1 MLYINYHEN
10 MQRGTADFPIEFYH
24 VTSEHPRYYMPIHW
38 HMEFEF
44 IRVLQGNLLLTL
56 NETTMNVSENDV
68 VFIPSGFL
76 HSAIPENDCIYDC
89 IVLDPDMLICPSEYC
104 RKAIRKIVKH
114 QTTIRSLYSHDHSDI
129 CKIIWSM
136 FDALATKPKAYEL
149 IIYGTLFHFLG
160 IALSQNLGS
169 ELPSYT
175 QRNLNRITQ
184 IKQALEYIESH
195 YTMPFT
201 LQELSASVGMSPKY
215 FCKFFKEMTHRTPFD
230 YINYYRIERACDL
243 LQTTNLSIADICQQ
257 CGYNDLSYFIK
268 IFKKYKGTTPKQYQK

>member
-10 MQRGTADFPIEFYH
+10 MQRGTTDFPIELYY
-24 VTSEHPRYYMPIHW
+24 VSSEHPRYHMPIHW

-56 NETTMNVSENDV
+56 NETTMNVSRNDV
-68 VFIPSGFL
+68 VFIPSGFP
-76 HSAIPENDCIYDC
+76 HSAIPENNCIYEC
-89 IVLDPDMLICPSEYC
+89 IVLEPDMLIGPSEYC

-114 QTTIRSLYSHDHSDI
+114 QTTIRSHYNYNYPDI
-129 CKIIWSM
+129 CNIIWNM
-136 FDALATKPKAYEL
+136 FDALSNKPRGYEL
-149 IIYGTLFHFLG
+149 IINGALWLFFG
-160 IALSQNLGS
+160 IALSQNLCS

-195 YTMPFT
+195 YTVAFT

-230 YINYYRIERACDL
+230 YINYYRVERACDL
-243 LQTTNLSIADICQQ
+243 LQTTTLSVAEIGQQ

-268 IFKKYKGTTPKQYQK
+268 IFKKYKGITPKQYQK